1 MVVDDHPAFR
11 VGLIALIESQ
21 SDMAVV
27 AECGNGCEAVEQFRR
42 VRPDVTLM
50 DLRLPGQSGVEAIL
64 TIRKEF
70 PEGRIIVI
78 TTFDCDEDIYRA
90 CESGA
95 KAYLFKDASKDE
107 IINAIRTVH
116 AGQRWLPT
124 KVASRLDEC
133 LKRPKLSERGDG
145 CASGPG
151 ERPKQQGNRHQS
163 FSVRRHGQNPFED
176 PVCQTTGTGPH
187 RRCDHCHPAWHCS
200 FGIANPGVIQSAFP
214 ELLSLLIFNHL
225 DDACGHRLIRPVPV
239 PRMSETIS
247 SPVA

>member
-11 VGLIALIESQ
+11 MGLIALIESQ
-21 SDMAVV
+21 PDMAVV
-27 AECGNGCEAVEQFRR
+27 AECGNGLEAVEMFRQ

-64 TIRKEF
+64 TIQKEF

-133 LKRPKLSERGDG
+133 LKRPKLSGREMDVLQGLAKGRSNKEI
-145 CASGPG
+145 ASTLFLSEDTVKTHLKTLFVKLQVPD
-151 ERPKQQGNRHQS
+151 RTS
-163 FSVRRHGQNPFED
+163 AVITAIRHGI
-176 PVCQTTGTGPH
+176 V
-187 RRCDHCHPAWHCS
+187 
-200 FGIANPGVIQSAFP
+200 
-214 ELLSLLIFNHL
+214 HL
-225 DDACGHRLIRPVPV
+225 
-239 PRMSETIS
+239 E
-247 SPVA
+247 

>member
-11 VGLIALIESQ
+11 MGLIALIESQ

-27 AECGNGCEAVEQFRR
+27 AECGNGCEAVEMFRQ

-70 PEGRIIVI
+70 PQGRIIVI

-124 KVASRLDEC
+124 KVASRLDER
-133 LKRPKLSERGDG
+133 LRRSKLSEREMDVLLGLAKG
-145 CASGPG
+145 RSNKEIAASLFLSEDTVKTHLKTLFVKLQVQDRTGA
-151 ERPKQQGNRHQS
+151 
-163 FSVRRHGQNPFED
+163 VITAIRHGI
-176 PVCQTTGTGPH
+176 V
-187 RRCDHCHPAWHCS
+187 
-200 FGIANPGVIQSAFP
+200 
-214 ELLSLLIFNHL
+214 HL
-225 DDACGHRLIRPVPV
+225 
-239 PRMSETIS
+239 E
-247 SPVA
+247 

>member
-11 VGLIALIESQ
+11 MGLIALIESQ

-27 AECGNGCEAVEQFRR
+27 AECGNGCEAVEMFRQ

-70 PEGRIIVI
+70 PQGCIIVI

-116 AGQRWLPT
+116 AGKHWLPT
-124 KVASRLDEC
+124 KVASRLDER
-133 LKRPKLSERGDG
+133 LKRSKLSAREMDVLMGLAKGRSNKEIA
-145 CASGPG
+145 ASLFLSEDTVKTHLKTLFIKLRVQDRTGAVITAI
-151 ERPKQQGNRHQS
+151 RQGI
-163 FSVRRHGQNPFED
+163 V
-176 PVCQTTGTGPH
+176 
-187 RRCDHCHPAWHCS
+187 
-200 FGIANPGVIQSAFP
+200 
-214 ELLSLLIFNHL
+214 HL
-225 DDACGHRLIRPVPV
+225 
-239 PRMSETIS
+239 E
-247 SPVA
+247 

>member
-11 VGLIALIESQ
+11 MGLIALIESQ

-27 AECGNGCEAVEQFRR
+27 AECGNGCEAVEMFRQ

-70 PEGRIIVI
+70 PQGCIIVI

-133 LKRPKLSERGDG
+133 LKRPNS
-145 CASGPG
+145 ASGRWMCFRAWRKAEATRKSPPAFFCRKTRS
-151 ERPKQQGNRHQS
+151 RP
-163 FSVRRHGQNPFED
+163 
-176 PVCQTTGTGPH
+176 
-187 RRCDHCHPAWHCS
+187 
-200 FGIANPGVIQSAFP
+200 I
-214 ELLSLLIFNHL
+214 
-225 DDACGHRLIRPVPV
+225 
-239 PRMSETIS
+239 
-247 SPVA
+247 